1 MVYFFKAELEKQ
13 ELSSEYDDFAI
24 DSDDKSE
31 ETIIYMGKDK
41 FENEHLLKH
50 SHPKN
55 IWFHVDNH
63 SSAHLYL
70 QLSNEDQLVTFDS
83 LKINESILKQIAQLT
98 KANSIKANK
107 LNNITI
113 IYTPVDNLYTDGSMD
128 AGTVTFHNPKKV
140 KRVLVSKKENAV
152 VNKLNKT
159 KYEISTQE
167 FIQNQEEMQRKYL
180 ADKKVKERERQQQE
194 REISKQY
201 NEQKKRN
208 KDPYADLFDEQ
219 NMNSNEFRNENWVEE
234 EFW

>member
-1 MVYFFKAELEKQ
+1 
-13 ELSSEYDDFAI
+13 
-24 DSDDKSE
+24 
-31 ETIIYMGKDK
+31 MGKDK

-83 LKINESILKQIAQLT
+83 LKIHESILKQIAQLT

>member
-24 DSDDKSE
+24 DSDDKGE

-83 LKINESILKQIAQLT
+83 LKIHESILKQIAQLT

>member
-24 DSDDKSE
+24 DSDDKGE